1 MNIAFTGGHHTSALA
16 VIDALKKRS
25 VTKRAD
31 LEMVFFGH
39 RWAIGAPGVESN
51 EFKDVQAKEI
61 PFVNINAGKLSRT
74 FKPLDWLRIP
84 FGFVQAFF
92 LLLKHRPD
100 LIISFGGYLAVPVV
114 LSGWILGIP
123 SVTHEQ
129 TVVCGWANKFIAR
142 FAKKIFISWPQSRD
156 YFPESK
162 VILTGLPLRKEIVT
176 LAGEKSSG
184 SVRRVDSETKQKLS
198 GLPEWP
204 TVYITGGKQGSRVIN
219 DAVEGCV
226 ERLLTRLSVIHQCGI
241 RDFEKFLQVENRLP
255 EKRKANYVVYDY
267 FDQEEISRVFRS
279 ADFVIG
285 RSGAHTVYELAALG
299 KPAILIP
306 IPWVSHN
313 EQRKNAEVL
322 SEVGSVIIL
331 PQEELTPERLLTE
344 CKSMLDSWK
353 DFKKAGKKAR
363 SLVVYDAADRIV
375 DQILEYVQ
383 D

>member
-241 RDFEKFLQVENRLP
+241 RDFEKFLQVENQLP